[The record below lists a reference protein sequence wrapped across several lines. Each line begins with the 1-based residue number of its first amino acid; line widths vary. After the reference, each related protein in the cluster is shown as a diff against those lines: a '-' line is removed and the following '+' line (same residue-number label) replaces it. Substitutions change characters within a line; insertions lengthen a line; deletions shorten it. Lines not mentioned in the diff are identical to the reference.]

1 MLSASTRLPCDEI
14 HIDHIPLSSRSIDL
28 LIHTSW
34 FLMFYLDML
43 AVGALTH
50 NVCYIPLH
58 AIPPKDFSQIAV
70 HLSGTWM
77 NRIPRVMSFC
87 KNMRPQLSHIRNT
100 QSTMVAKY
108 TISPLGENL
117 HSLIIDCT
125 ILFKQDWITLF
136 LFLNLHYKS

>member
-1 MLSASTRLPCDEI
+1 
-14 HIDHIPLSSRSIDL
+14 
-28 LIHTSW
+28 
-34 FLMFYLDML
+34 MFYLDLL
-43 AVGALTH
+43 AIGALTH
-50 NVCYIPLH
+50 KVCDIPLH
-58 AIPPKDFSQIAV
+58 AIPPIYFPQIAV

-77 NRIPRVMSFC
+77 NRIPRVMGFYE
-87 KNMRPQLSHIRNT
+87 NMMYQLAHIMTT
-100 QSTMVAKY
+100 QSTLVAKY